1 LLLLLLLHYTMSH
14 NKYFFLLIANNQYV
28 INVLP
33 LQDPRRHHITNGRL
47 IATVDDHQRFF
58 FVLSLPP
65 AHNYRG

>member
-33 LQDPRRHHITNGRL
+33 LIIDVSAKDNHITNGRL
-47 IATVDDHQRFF
+47 ARQLLITNGR
-58 FVLSLPP
+58 
-65 AHNYRG
+65 